1 MNPYHV
7 QLYTY
12 ILEGEGYFLREE
24 LQAILNQI
32 IIHVFV
38 YNFIGG
44 GHQRMYQRWY

>member
-1 MNPYHV
+1 MFN
-7 QLYTY
+7 Y
-12 ILEGEGYFLREE
+12 IHIYFGGEGAGYFLREE
-24 LQAILNQI
+24 LHAILNQI